1 MIKSANKSIFLKI
14 SIFVLSLMLLSS
26 CGYIYYQFV
35 EKNVAKKYVEVEK
48 KMLIADLLSCKKEI
62 DSLLLK
68 NDSLNQELI
77 SERKKI
83 VLLLAQIKNDTFDSN
98 AVLFYKNNVNR
109 LNKTIASIISE
120 KNQLIKTNTNLQKQ
134 RDSTIRK
141 LGSAAK
147 YGDSV
152 VRFNEHLQS
161 KLKKEYS
168 KISAVKLQA
177 VAYKQKSSGEKIVV
191 SSARKTDLININF
204 LVLGNSAKGKEA
216 VKEYYIQIIDPINNV
231 MGENRKLEFDNQ
243 ILFYST
249 ATSVTIDSKGQDA
262 NFDLFVKK
270 PLKGTYKINVFDKNN
285 MVLSTTLELN

>member
-1 MIKSANKSIFLKI
+1 
-14 SIFVLSLMLLSS
+14 MLLSS